1 MNVII
6 SQALASGMPVITTI
20 HSGLPDQVI
29 EGYDGWLAP
38 ENNYEV
44 LADKIL
50 LSFEQA
56 KNWPAF
62 SQNGRQHVLG
72 KYDSKNLIEKQ
83 INYYRGLINN

>member
-38 ENNYEV
+38 ENNYKV

-50 LSFEQA
+50 LAFEQS
-56 KNWPAF
+56 KNWPEF
-62 SQNGRQHVLG
+62 SQHGRQHVLE

-83 INYYRGLINN
+83 INYYRELINN